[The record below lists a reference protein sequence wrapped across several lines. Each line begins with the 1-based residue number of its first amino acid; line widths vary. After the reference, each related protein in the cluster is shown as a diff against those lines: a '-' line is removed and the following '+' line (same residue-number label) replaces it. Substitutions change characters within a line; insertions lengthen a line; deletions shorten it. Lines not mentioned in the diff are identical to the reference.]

1 MKNIDKAIKAI
12 FAVPAIFFGLFI
24 ISDLLP
30 QKILGVRSFT
40 QELFFTLIGLYF
52 LAVPFVLVF
61 IIKKKRG
68 RIFFFVLGFAYAY
81 ILIGVQKS
89 PQIDIVRFYYQTKN
103 HNLLS
108 SLRTEDVSFIAL
120 DNVIFEQPEQIH
132 PIVAALNESTWYS
145 PNHERRGNEVPMK
158 IVLRN
163 GQEMYFHLSRF
174 YGEDSGDILFIRP
187 YTSGFWADGNA
198 YVPTLPSI
206 LENLG
211 YTLPS
216 TE

>member
-1 MKNIDKAIKAI
+1 MKNNDKTIRAI

-24 ISDLLP
+24 ISGLLP
-30 QKILGVRSFT
+30 QKILGVRSFA

-52 LAVPFVLVF
+52 LLVPFVLFF
-61 IIKKKRG
+61 IIKKKWG
-68 RIFFFVLGFAYAY
+68 RVIFLLLGFAYAY

-89 PQIDIVRFYYQTKN
+89 PQIEIARFYYQTKS
-103 HNLLS
+103 HDLLS
-108 SLRTEDVSFIAL
+108 SLRVEDVSFIAL
-120 DNVIFEQPEQIH
+120 ENVIFERPEQIQ
-132 PIVAALNESTWYS
+132 PIVSALNESTWYS

-158 IVLRN
+158 IILRN
-163 GQEMYFHLSRF
+163 GQEMYFHISRF

-187 YTSGFWADGNA
+187 YTSGFWANGNA

-216 TE
+216 AE